1 MQESKSLLQ
10 FGQDDVHIYVRNRL
24 VILSRQ
30 NTFQTEIILSRQNTF
45 QTEICLHMYYC
56 ALDETDFGLESVLNT
71 PWRALIYI
79 YGKCG
84 EGILSRN

>member
-24 VILSRQ
+24 VILSH
-30 NTFQTEIILSRQNTF
+30 QNTF